1 MTKLGRRD
9 FLAWLT
15 GLGFAHA
22 VVGEPPPATASAVR
36 LFLGGDLM
44 SGRAID
50 QILPFS
56 NPPEIHEPYLH
67 DARDYIALAE
77 RRNGPIPSPVTFE
90 YVWGDALAVLAAMR
104 PEVRIVNLET
114 AITTYDRYLPKGI
127 NYRMHPG
134 NIGLLRVAQ
143 LDCCVLANNHV
154 LDWDVPG
161 LGSTL
166 DTLRAAGIATAG
178 AGPDRATAQ
187 APAVIPLAGGRRV
200 LVFAFAL
207 ADSGAPRAWNAGD
220 GRPGI
225 ALLPDL
231 SPATVASIA
240 RRAAGYRRAGDLVVL
255 SLHWGGNW
263 GYAID
268 EAQRRFAHALIDAA
282 AVDVLHGHS
291 AHHVKGIEVYRGRPI
306 IYGCGDLLN
315 DYEGIRGYE
324 AYRPDLGLLYFPTLD
339 SLSGRLLRFDLVP
352 VRRCRLR
359 LQLAD
364 ADETAWLH
372 AVLARE
378 SASLATGIHAV
389 DGPVPRL
396 VVETESR

>member
-1 MTKLGRRD
+1 M
-9 FLAWLT
+9 
-15 GLGFAHA
+15 
-22 VVGEPPPATASAVR
+22 
-36 LFLGGDLM
+36 
-44 SGRAID
+44 
-50 QILPFS
+50 
-56 NPPEIHEPYLH
+56 
-67 DARDYIALAE
+67 
-77 RRNGPIPSPVTFE
+77 
-90 YVWGDALAVLAAMR
+90 
-104 PEVRIVNLET
+104 
-114 AITTYDRYLPKGI
+114 
-127 NYRMHPG
+127 
-134 NIGLLRVAQ
+134 
-143 LDCCVLANNHV
+143 
-154 LDWDVPG
+154 
-161 LGSTL
+161 
-166 DTLRAAGIATAG
+166 
-178 AGPDRATAQ
+178 
-187 APAVIPLAGGRRV
+187 

-306 IYGCGDLLN
+306 IYVCGDLLN

-389 DGPVPRL
+389 DGPMPRL